1 MQSGVSFPMSDL
13 LACWQAVLPDGR
25 RLDLCLD
32 KAGLHDGIAR
42 GFAALS
48 THDAPLAFSVDG
60 RAEGGTIDV
69 ALVGRGH
76 AHAFHFAGVRRDS
89 GMEGELREPA
99 TGAVHAITF
108 ARAPMNAKAAMPLK
122 DSPDPVPV
130 NVTYDVSTS
139 GGDFHFANFT
149 VIPWPIGTWRG
160 SNLWGHTDGF
170 VCFSFSFIDLFE
182 DVLVWSMLV
191 GLSPVGTLYCRRSQ
205 MGPDKTADLVDGT
218 VLWLDDRWT
227 KVTGQITQNRN

>member
-1 MQSGVSFPMSDL
+1 MQVGASLPFSDL
-13 LACWQAVLPDGR
+13 FACWRAALADGR
-25 RLDLCLD
+25 RIDLYLD
-32 KAGLHDGIAR
+32 KAGLHDGVAR

-48 THDAPLAFSVDG
+48 AGDAPLSFAVEG
-60 RAEGGTIDV
+60 RADGERLDV

-76 AHAFHFAGVRRDS
+76 AQALHFAGVRRER
-89 GMEGELREPA
+89 GFEGELREPA
-99 TGAVHAITF
+99 TGAAHAVAF
-108 ARAPMNAKAAMPLK
+108 APAPMNTKAAMPLK
-122 DSPDPVPV
+122 GGPDPVPV

-139 GGDFHFANFT
+139 GGSFHFANFT

-170 VCFSFSFIDLFE
+170 VCLGFSFIDLFE
-182 DVLVWSMLV
+182 DVLVWSMMV

-218 VLWLDDRWT
+218 VLWLNDRWT
-227 KVTGQITQNRN
+227 KVTGSITQHQR